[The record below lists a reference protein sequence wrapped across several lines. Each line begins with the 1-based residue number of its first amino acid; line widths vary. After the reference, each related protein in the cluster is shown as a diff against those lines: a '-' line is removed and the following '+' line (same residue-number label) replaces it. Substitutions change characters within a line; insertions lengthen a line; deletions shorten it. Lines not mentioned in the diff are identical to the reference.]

1 MQSFLTQTGPEELL
15 PIECKK
21 LEMLSVSNPTNNINT
36 FSKFSVD
43 ISA

>member
-1 MQSFLTQTGPEELL
+1 MQTGPEELF
-15 PIECKK
+15 PVESK
-21 LEMLSVSNPTNNINT
+21 NPTNNINI